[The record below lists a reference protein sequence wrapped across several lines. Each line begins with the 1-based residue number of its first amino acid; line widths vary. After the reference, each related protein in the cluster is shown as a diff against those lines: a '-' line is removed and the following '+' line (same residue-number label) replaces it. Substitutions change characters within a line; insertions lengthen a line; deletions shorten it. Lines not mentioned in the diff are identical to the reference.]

1 MIDLKSS
8 LNNFA
13 FTLQN
18 CLFEAVKLT
27 KNSDLINTSIV
38 DMKLTNFYSSK
49 WWNWCK
55 CNRFWS

>member
-18 CLFEAVKLT
+18 YLFGAVKLT

-38 DMKLTNFYSSK
+38 DMKLNLIQEK
-49 WWNWCK
+49 LLLIQVVELV
-55 CNRFWS
+55 